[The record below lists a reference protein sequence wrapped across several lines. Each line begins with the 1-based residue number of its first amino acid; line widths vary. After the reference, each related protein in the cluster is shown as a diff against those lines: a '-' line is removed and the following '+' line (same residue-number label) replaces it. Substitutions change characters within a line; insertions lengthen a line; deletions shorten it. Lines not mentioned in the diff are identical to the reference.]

1 MGENKTFPIISFN
14 NNLFLSEIV
23 MYYLTQFDTEAEYT
37 AYKNSA
43 NFKLPNVTYVKE
55 TKNTYFTPRE
65 SDGSSYSIV
74 PFKLSDYPTTSFGM
88 KDSVKM
94 VTVPENT
101 TSFVSRFANGGYFA
115 GMVNL
120 KEIVLPPTV
129 VSLGDQFC
137 DGCTSLTKINLEDTQ
152 VSVIPSAAFNN
163 CKNLAEITLPSTV
176 TRIKNMAFR
185 NCKYGMKVYIKTS
198 TPPTLEYSQ
207 IGTTISRYVFN
218 DSGCLLYVP
227 VGAKEAYLA
236 DEGWSHYFTE
246 SRVFEYNFD

>member
-1 MGENKTFPIISFN
+1 MLPHKSLKIIIVK
-14 NNLFLSEIV
+14 SEIV

-55 TKNTYFTPRE
+55 SKNTYFTPRE

-101 TSFVSRFANGGYFA
+101 VSFASRIGGGGYFA

-129 VSLGDQFC
+129 VNLGENFC
-137 DGCTSLTKINLEDTQ
+137 DGCTKLTKINLEDTQ
-152 VSVIPSAAFNN
+152 VATIPGSAFHD
-163 CKNLAEITLPSTV
+163 CENLAQIILPATV
-176 TRIKNMAFR
+176 TRIKNLAFR
-185 NCKYGMKVYIKTS
+185 DCKYGMKVYIKTS
-198 TPPTLEYSQ
+198 TPPVLEYSK
-207 IGTTISRYVFN
+207 IGTTIRRYVFN

-227 VGAKEAYLA
+227 VGAKETYLA
-236 DEGWSHYFTE
+236 DEGWSHYFTA

>member
-1 MGENKTFPIISFN
+1 
-14 NNLFLSEIV
+14 

-55 TKNTYFTPRE
+55 SKNTYFTPRE

-74 PFKLSDYPTTSFGM
+74 PFKLSDYPNTSFGM

-101 TSFVSRFANGGYFA
+101 VSFASRFGGGGYFA

-129 VSLGDQFC
+129 VSLGNQFC

-152 VSVIPSAAFNN
+152 VSVIPSSAFNN
-163 CKNLAEITLPSTV
+163 CKNLAQITLPETV
-176 TRIKNMAFR
+176 TEIHNLAFSD
-185 NCKYGMKVYIKTS
+185 CKFQMSIYVKTA
-198 TPPTLEYSQ
+198 TPPTLVHTK
-207 IGTTISRYVFN
+207 IGTTISYNIFE
-218 DSGCLLYVP
+218 DGGLYKLYVP

-236 DEGWSHYFTE
+236 DEGWSHYFTA